1 MFRLTSVNGVPCYK
15 VTSFEE
21 TGLADHCITTRMGG
35 VSGGCYSSLNLRFNC
50 DDARE
55 NVIENFR
62 IAAETA
68 GTRVQSLVLSRQVH
82 EDNVVRADAGSCGNG
97 ILRENAFD
105 SADGLIT
112 SEPGVALVT
121 LYADCVPLL
130 FLDKRTGAVASVH
143 SGWKGTVKR
152 IGAKTIERFRSE
164 FGSKPEDILC
174 AVGPSIQE
182 DHFEVGDDVAE
193 IFIKEF
199 GEDTAVLY
207 GSRYHVNMQRA
218 IIKQLVGEGVPEG
231 NIENSGLCTYC
242 CSDVFF
248 SHRKTGGRRGNFAAI
263 IMKRQK
269 A

>member
-21 TGLADHCITTRMGG
+21 TGLVDHCITTRMGG

-50 DDARE
+50 DDERA

-68 GTRVQSLVLSRQVH
+68 GAEIDQLVLSRQVH
-82 EDNVVRADAGSCGNG
+82 EAEVVSVGKAERGNG
-97 ILRENAFD
+97 VLRENAFE

-112 SEPGVALVT
+112 DEPGVALVT

-152 IGAKTIERFRSE
+152 IGAVAVRRLCEDY
-164 FGSKPEDILC
+164 GSRPEDILC
-174 AVGPSIQE
+174 AIGPSIQE

-199 GEDTAVLY
+199 GSDTAALY

-218 IIKQLVGEGVPEG
+218 IIKQLMAEGVPEG

-248 SHRKTGGRRGNFAAI
+248 SHRKTSGRRGNFAAI
-263 IMKRQK
+263 IMKR
-269 A
+269 